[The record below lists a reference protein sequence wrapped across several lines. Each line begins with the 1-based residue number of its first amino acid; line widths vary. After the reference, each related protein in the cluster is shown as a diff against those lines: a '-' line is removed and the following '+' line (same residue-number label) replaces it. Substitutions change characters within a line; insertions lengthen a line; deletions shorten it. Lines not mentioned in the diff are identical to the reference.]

1 MDLKILW
8 QDKSFYLTCVYGEP
22 IKGRRSDVWER
33 ITRIGTLRTGPW
45 VMTRDFNELTD
56 SSEKIGGAE
65 RGEEEGKDFRQ
76 MLRACGLWNIKHIGY
91 QFSWAGTRNNE
102 TVQCRLDRTVAN
114 QECSDKFPKASAT
127 YLQKVCSDHSPV
139 LTTLV
144 ERLWKNR
151 ANFKYDQRWIKR
163 EGFSDTVNQSWKRQA
178 SGQGSLLG
186 KIASCRRDISIWK
199 RGAKP
204 NSALRI
210 QELHS
215 KIDEATRNCFANRE
229 ELSNLR
235 EALNEEYY
243 NEENFWRQKSRLNW
257 LRSGDRN
264 TKFFHAVTK
273 NRRAQNRILSLF
285 DENDV
290 EWFDEDNIGKIAD
303 RHFKLLYSSEDVGIG
318 LDSWSDI
325 PPIITEE
332 QNISLVAPATKE
344 EVKAAVF
351 DINPNKY
358 PGPESMNGFFFQQF
372 WETMSEDIFTMVN
385 NFLSTGKLEDGINK
399 TNICLIPK
407 KLEAKKLVDF
417 RPISLCNISYKI
429 VSKLLSKRLKSVLPD
444 LITETQAAF
453 VEDRLIS
460 DNILVAHELLHALN
474 SNNSCSRD
482 YIAVKTDL

>member
-1 MDLKILW
+1 MWTESCKVEILQTNNRLMDLKILW

-45 VMTRDFNELTD
+45 VMTGDFNELID
-56 SSEKIGGAE
+56 PSEKLGGAE

-76 MLRACGLWNIKHIGY
+76 MLRACGLWNIQNIGY

-114 QECSDKFPKASAT
+114 QEWSDMFPQALAT

-144 ERLWKNR
+144 ECLWKKR

-163 EGFSDTVNQSWKRQA
+163 EGFFDTINHSWKRQA

-186 KIASCRRDISIWK
+186 KIATCRRDISIWK

-229 ELSNLR
+229 ELCNLR

-273 NRRAQNRILSLF
+273 NCRA
-285 DENDV
+285 
-290 EWFDEDNIGKIAD
+290 
-303 RHFKLLYSSEDVGIG
+303 
-318 LDSWSDI
+318 
-325 PPIITEE
+325 
-332 QNISLVAPATKE
+332 
-344 EVKAAVF
+344 
-351 DINPNKY
+351 
-358 PGPESMNGFFFQQF
+358 
-372 WETMSEDIFTMVN
+372 
-385 NFLSTGKLEDGINK
+385 
-399 TNICLIPK
+399 
-407 KLEAKKLVDF
+407 
-417 RPISLCNISYKI
+417 
-429 VSKLLSKRLKSVLPD
+429 
-444 LITETQAAF
+444 
-453 VEDRLIS
+453 
-460 DNILVAHELLHALN
+460 
-474 SNNSCSRD
+474 
-482 YIAVKTDL
+482 